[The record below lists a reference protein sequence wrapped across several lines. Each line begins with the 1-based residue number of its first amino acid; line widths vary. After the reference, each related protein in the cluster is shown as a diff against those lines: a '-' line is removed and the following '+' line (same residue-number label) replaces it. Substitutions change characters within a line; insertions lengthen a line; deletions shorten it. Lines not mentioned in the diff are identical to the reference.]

1 MSRRMP
7 PRTVQPG
14 SRLAI
19 VAPAG
24 PFDEE
29 AFRAGVAWL
38 RERYEVVHRP
48 DIVSRAGYLA
58 GDDERRLG
66 ELRDALAD
74 PTVDAIV
81 CARGGFGTTRLL
93 PGLDP
98 DLVREANKMVVGF
111 SDITALHALWT
122 RVGVRSVHAPMVAA
136 LGRASETVRERWI
149 DTVEHPGKARAWELC
164 PLVEGTGEGILTGG
178 NLAVLGALLGT
189 PSQPDLSGCIL
200 FIEDV
205 GERPYRID
213 RVLTSMK
220 QAGLFRGL
228 AGLVIGA
235 FTEGEPGAD
244 GVSVEEVLAG
254 HFGDAPFPVLTGFPA
269 GHIDENEAIPFGA
282 EARIEDGR
290 LGIPAMC
297 ATDLT

>member
-1 MSRRMP
+1 MTPNPP

-29 AFRAGVAWL
+29 AFHAGIAWL

-48 DIVSRAGYLA
+48 DILSRVGYLA
-58 GDDERRLG
+58 GDDMRRLG
-66 ELRDALAD
+66 ELLDALAD
-74 PTVDAIV
+74 PTIDAIV

-93 PGLDP
+93 PGLAP
-98 DLVREANKMVVGF
+98 GLVREANKMVVGF

-122 RVGVRSVHAPMVAA
+122 QAGVRAVHAPMVAA

-164 PLVEGTGEGILTGG
+164 PLVEGTGEGVLTGG

-189 PSQPDLSGCIL
+189 PSQPDLLGRIL

-213 RVLTSMK
+213 RILTSMK
-220 QAGLFRGL
+220 QAGFFQGL

-235 FTEGEPGAD
+235 FTEGEPGPD

-254 HFGDAPFPVLTGFPA
+254 HFGDATFPVLTGFPA

-282 EARIEDGR
+282 EARIQGGR
-290 LGIPAMC
+290 LEIPALS
-297 ATDLT
+297 TSNLT